1 MTGRPHRPAPDDAG
15 HPSDADPGKPLDAD
29 AGQPFDADTVRA
41 VCRHMNADHADDSLL
56 ICRTLGGCPDA
67 TRARATGLDA
77 DGMDFAVAVAGIEV
91 PVRIPFARRI
101 SERAEIRQEVVRMY
115 EQACDALGVPP
126 RSAERNSRSRPGLK

>member
-1 MTGRPHRPAPDDAG
+1 MTGQPHRPASHGAG
-15 HPSDADPGKPLDAD
+15 QPSDAD

-77 DGMDFAVAVAGIEV
+77 DGIDFAVAVDGIEV

-101 SERAEIRQEVVRMY
+101 SERAEIRREVVRMH
-115 EQACDALGVPP
+115 EQACDALGGPP
-126 RSAERNSRSRPGLK
+126 RRAG